1 MRNCF
6 VPFCD
11 IQCKMMEKRMMFLPP
26 KDEEIFE
33 KWKANL
39 PKKRPFKRNDRV
51 CERHFNPEDVIKTWE
66 HVINGQVFHL
76 ERGKP
81 RLRPSAVPC
90 LNFPNE
96 DEIRERKTRK
106 RASNEGSSPSGKDSK
121 KPRRDVE
128 ELHEEEVSPVSRTVH
143 MKQDD
148 NSEIILETIIHDD
161 EQRKSV
167 FAALFE
173 EIYEII
179 LPSLL
184 WGIHRDPNHEF
195 FAFTCFD
202 GQRMCVSK
210 LVHVDSD
217 LNMSVHVKGA
227 IVSSDQLDYS
237 TITTDYLSAILSEI
251 DDQVICPGDDD
262 KCKIYPEENAE
273 MCDYCYES
281 IKDVEN

>member
-11 IQCKMMEKRMMFLPP
+11 LQCKTMEKRMMFLPP
-26 KDEEIFE
+26 KDEETFE

-90 LNFPNE
+90 LNFPND

-106 RASNEGSSPSGKDSK
+106 RTSNEASPGKESK
-121 KPRRDVE
+121 RQRREVEVLEE
-128 ELHEEEVSPVSRTVH
+128 ELSPVTRTMR
-143 MKQDD
+143 MKQEDT
-148 NSEIILETIIHDD
+148 EIILETIVQDE

-167 FAALFE
+167 FASLFE

-202 GQRMCVSK
+202 GRRLCASK
-210 LVHVDSD
+210 VVHVDSD
-217 LNMSVHVKGA
+217 LTMSVHVKGA
-227 IVSSDQLDYS
+227 LVSSDQLDYS
-237 TITTDYLSAILSEI
+237 SINTDYLSAILSEI
-251 DDQVICPGDDD
+251 DDQIICQGDDE
-262 KCKIYPEENAE
+262 KCKVYPEENSDF
-273 MCDYCYES
+273 CDNCYSGEV
-281 IKDVEN
+281 DN